1 MKKYT
6 NHYDDF
12 FEKLSEKYNNNNLYN
27 IKRRLLIIISIIIF
41 VGIIVCVFL
50 SVYLPYKDK
59 NTEKSTAKSV
69 EYSNSNEEDVF
80 DNDSN
85 TKKLYDYFEM
95 CNNVYLSDNKL
106 TEEEK
111 DELTDKLDKLMQ
123 SLIEDN
129 VNNTTNILRDLSDFD
144 SDIDEKSS
152 YTDTITNLS
161 YIYIKKLSKIKNNI
175 IGYYNKLYNDE
186 VIAYSEQEEFEK
198 ELNSLKKLVEDLSNI
213 QSY

>member
-12 FEKLSEKYNNNNLYN
+12 FERLSEKYNNDNLYN
-27 IKRRLLIIISIIIF
+27 IKRRLLIIISIVIF
-41 VGIIVCVFL
+41 IGIIVCIFL
-50 SVYLPYKDK
+50 SVYLPNK
-59 NTEKSTAKSV
+59 NVKQKTNKTV
-69 EYSNSNEEDVF
+69 EYSNSNED
-80 DNDSN
+80 DTSN
-85 TKKLYDYFEM
+85 KYSNIKNLYDYFEM
-95 CNNVYLSDNKL
+95 SNNIYLSDNKL

-111 DELTDKLDKLMQ
+111 DELTDKLDKLIQ

-129 VNNTTNILRDLSDFD
+129 VNDTTNILSDLSDFN

-161 YIYIKKLSKIKNNI
+161 YIYIKELSKIKNNI
-175 IGYYNKLYNDE
+175 IGYYDKLYNDE
-186 VIAYSEQEEFEK
+186 FIAYSEQEEFEK
-198 ELNSLKKLVEDLSNI
+198 DLKFLKKLVEDLSNI